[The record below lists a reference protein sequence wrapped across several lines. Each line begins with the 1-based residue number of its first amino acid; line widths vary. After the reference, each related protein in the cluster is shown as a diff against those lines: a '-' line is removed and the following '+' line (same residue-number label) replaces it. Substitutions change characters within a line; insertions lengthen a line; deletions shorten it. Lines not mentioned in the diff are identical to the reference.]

1 MDDGTRPISI
11 VALDPPVRSCMS
23 TISVITPTL
32 NAGEY
37 IADCLS
43 AVADCSS
50 VLEHIVVDGGS
61 LDATKAC
68 VLAAGARFELLA
80 GSSIYAAMNH
90 GARMATG
97 DVLLFANADD
107 VLLGDGVDAALHQLR
122 CSSCL
127 WLVGA
132 IRMTD
137 ARLEPIRMYRP
148 PRRLGPFLTAA
159 FGYLPYPH
167 PATLVYR
174 SFFWEL
180 DGFDERYRYAADY
193 DFAIRA
199 LESARPCVS
208 EVTVANFRMHA
219 SNASRSEEAAQD
231 AKRVSRRYVPRA
243 ALPVMTPLAR
253 ALKRL

>member
-1 MDDGTRPISI
+1 M
-11 VALDPPVRSCMS
+11 
-23 TISVITPTL
+23 TISVVTPTL
-32 NAGEY
+32 NAGAY

-43 AVADCSS
+43 AVAEASS

-61 LDATKAC
+61 RDGTKAS
-68 VLAAGARFELLA
+68 VVAAGARFELLR
-80 GSSIYAAMNH
+80 GSSIYEAMNH

-107 VLLGDGVDAALHQLR
+107 VLLGDGVDAALRQLG
-122 CSSCL
+122 CSPCP

-137 ARLEPIRMYRP
+137 QRLAPIRMYRP

-159 FGYLPYPH
+159 CGYLPYPH

-174 SFFWEL
+174 TFFWEL
-180 DGFDERYRYAADY
+180 GGFDERYRFAADY

-199 LESARPCVS
+199 LKTARPCVS
-208 EVTVANFRMHA
+208 GVTIAKFRMHA
-219 SNASRSEEAAQD
+219 SNASHSEEAAQD

-243 ALPVMTPLAR
+243 VLPAMMPLAR
-253 ALKRL
+253 AVKRF